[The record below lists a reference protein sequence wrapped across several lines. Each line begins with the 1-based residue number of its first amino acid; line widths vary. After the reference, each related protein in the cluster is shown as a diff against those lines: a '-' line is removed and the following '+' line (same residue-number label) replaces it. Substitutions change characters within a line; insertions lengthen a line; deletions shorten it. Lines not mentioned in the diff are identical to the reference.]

1 MAAADRQRYR
11 NARQET
17 TSFGCR
23 FFLFPGKFVMCGD
36 ICRVR
41 GIFVVCGEICHVR
54 GIFVVCGEIC
64 HVRGDLSCAG
74 RFRPIA
80 GKYVVR
86 DEFAEC

>member
-23 FFLFPGKFVMCGD
+23 FFLFQGK
-36 ICRVR
+36 
-41 GIFVVCGEICHVR
+41 FVVCGEICRVR
-54 GIFVVCGEIC
+54 GNLSCAGKFVMCGEIC
-64 HVRGDLSCAG
+64 RVRGDLSCAVK
-74 RFRPIA
+74 FRPIA

-86 DEFAEC
+86 DEFVEC